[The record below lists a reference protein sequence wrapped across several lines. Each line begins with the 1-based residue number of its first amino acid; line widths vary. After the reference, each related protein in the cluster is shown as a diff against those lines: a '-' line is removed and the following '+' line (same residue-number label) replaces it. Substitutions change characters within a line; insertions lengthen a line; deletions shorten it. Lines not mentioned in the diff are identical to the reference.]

1 MERLDGAVRGALR
14 GAGVPDAGA
23 LADVTRLWPELV
35 GDAIARAA
43 WPQRIARDGTLL
55 VAAVSST
62 WAFELGL
69 LADDILA
76 KLAAAIPEGAPNGDP
91 LRARTGARTAGAA
104 PVRSGHGPSGG
115 GRRDPAPRRAA
126 DLRNERRRPPGDD
139 RARRR
144 REPRQDGFRPPFL
157 IHCRYPRKARF
168 AGLFS
173 LREVI

>member
-55 VAAVSST
+55 VAAASST

-69 LADDILA
+69 LGEEILA
-76 KLAAAIPEGAPNGDP
+76 KLSAAIGTGSPTAIRFAPGPIPAQAAPDRTEAATAPPDADDATRLLAEELTAEMSDDELRATIARAAAAS
-91 LRARTGARTAGAA
+91 LSRTA
-104 PVRSGHGPSGG
+104 S
-115 GRRDPAPRRAA
+115 
-126 DLRNERRRPPGDD
+126 D
-139 RARRR
+139 RH
-144 REPRQDGFRPPFL
+144 F
-157 IHCRYPRKARF
+157 
-168 AGLFS
+168 
-173 LREVI
+173 